1 MELNDIFKNYVT
13 EDIQF
18 ECKARLDRENV
29 LGWLKTVDGFANS
42 KGGSFFIGVENKTN
56 KLIGFEQ
63 KDLDKEKLY
72 FYHAVKEHFTVM
84 PEIKSEVIPYVIK
97 DTTRYILKI
106 DISESETKPVIL
118 MSQSMPLVYKR
129 RDGYTSAV
137 TAEELIEMSIRNK
150 TVKYDL
156 TITDEK
162 FDIHNFTKL
171 CEFYN
176 QYTNKELTEKKL
188 ASIGFFNEDRYL
200 TKGALLFKDGYDGK
214 DSSVVCSIYEGFT
227 RGDNRILASNRF
239 EGNLIDA
246 LNYML
251 NFVFLHMNKG
261 FIKKDTYRIDLDAFP
276 RRSVFESLINALA
289 HRDYF
294 IKGSDISV
302 DLFKNRLVIS
312 SPGSIF
318 KNSEPN
324 TTYHLDKLISNR
336 RNELISNTFVL
347 CNVMEAKGTGF
358 KKILEDY
365 RDCDENHKPFI
376 QNKYNQFS
384 ITLPDLT
391 YADGASM
398 EEEALRIKGNIENST
413 KHDLKIL
420 AYCFNDYKNVK
431 EITSHLNISNSTFIR
446 KNVLDNLVKQKFLLL
461 KETNREKQYLTNREY
476 VEKI

>member
-1 MELNDIFKNYVT
+1 MELNDLFQNHVT
-13 EDIQF
+13 EDMQF
-18 ECKARLDRENV
+18 ECKARLDRENCI
-29 LGWLKTVDGFANS
+29 GWLKAVNGFANS
-42 KGGSFFIGVENKTN
+42 KGGTLFIGVEDKTN

-72 FYHAVKEHFTVM
+72 FYHVVKEHFETL
-84 PEIKSEVIPYVIK
+84 PEINSEVIPYIINDK
-97 DTTRYILKI
+97 TRYILKI
-106 DISESETKPVIL
+106 NVSESETKPIIL
-118 MSQSMPLVYKR
+118 MYQGMPLIFKR

-137 TAEELIEMSIRNK
+137 TTEELIEMSINNK
-150 TVKYDL
+150 TVKYD
-156 TITDEK
+156 TSITDEK
-162 FDIHNFTKL
+162 FDINNFKKL

-176 QYTNKELTEKKL
+176 KNTNKELTEKKL
-188 ASIGFFNEDRYL
+188 ASIGFFNECKYL
-200 TKGALLFKDGYDGK
+200 TKGAILFKDDYDGK

-227 RGDNRILASNRF
+227 RGDNKILASNKF
-239 EGNLIDA
+239 EGNLIDS

-251 NFVFLHMNKG
+251 NFVFMHMNKG
-261 FIKKDTYRIDLDAFP
+261 FIKKETYRIDLDAFP
-276 RRSVFESLINALA
+276 KRSVFESLINALA

-294 IKGSDISV
+294 IKGSDIYV

-318 KNSEPN
+318 KNKESN

-358 KKILEDY
+358 EKILEDY
-365 RDCDENHKPFI
+365 KDSDENHKPFI
-376 QNKYNQFS
+376 RNKYDQFS

-391 YADGASM
+391 YLDGVSL
-398 EEEALRIKGNIENST
+398 EEEALGIKGNIENPS
-413 KHDLKIL
+413 KYDVRIL

-431 EITSHLNISNSTFIR
+431 EITSRLNISNSTFIR
-446 KNVLDNLVKQKFLLL
+446 KNVLDNLVKQNFLIL
-461 KETNREKQYLTNREY
+461 KETAREKQYLTNKEL